1 MTALYSQSME
11 TPLGQI
17 LIAASARGVCLLEFA
32 DMPRLEREIQ
42 TLQRLFTAEIRP
54 AGNAHTQ
61 QAAQELAEYF
71 RGVRQRFSVA
81 LDAPGT
87 DFQRQVWTALCG
99 IPYGATTHYQALAAT
114 IGKASAVRAVAAA
127 NGANRVSILIPCHR
141 VIGKDGT
148 LTGYGGGLQRKAW
161 LLAHERG

>member
-1 MTALYSQSME
+1 MTALYSQAME

-42 TLQRLFTAEIRP
+42 VLQRLFAAEIRP

-87 DFQRQVWTALCG
+87 DFQRQVWTALCN
-99 IPYGATTHYQALAAT
+99 IPCGATTHYQALAAT
-114 IGKASAVRAVAAA
+114 IGRATAVRAVAAA

-161 LLAHERG
+161 LLAHERS

>member
-1 MTALYSQSME
+1 ME

-17 LIAASARGVCLLEFA
+17 VITASARGVCLLEFA

-42 TLQRLFTAEIRP
+42 VLQRLFAAEIRLD
-54 AGNAHTQ
+54 GNAHTQ

-71 RGVRQRFSVA
+71 RGVRQRFNVA

-87 DFQRQVWTALCG
+87 DFQRQVWAALCG
-99 IPYGATTHYQALAAT
+99 IPYGATTHYQSLAAT
-114 IGKASAVRAVAAA
+114 IGKASAVCAVAAA

-161 LLAHERG
+161 LLAHERS